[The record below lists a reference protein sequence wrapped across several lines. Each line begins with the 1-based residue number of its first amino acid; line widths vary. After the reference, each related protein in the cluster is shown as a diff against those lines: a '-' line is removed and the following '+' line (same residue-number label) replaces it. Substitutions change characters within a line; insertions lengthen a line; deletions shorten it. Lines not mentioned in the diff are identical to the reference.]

1 MGRGRTIFGLLLS
14 AIYLLWVAVLILPK
28 IGGLSQ
34 LELNEIGDFFA
45 GLFGPLAFLWL
56 VLGYFQQGDE
66 LKQGTKALLLQA
78 DELKRSVEQQSI
90 MAAAANQQI
99 DVQRESVRLQ
109 QFEMDKA
116 LAPNFRFGCSSRSGG
131 EGRGALVETAF
142 KVKNSG
148 HEVAEVSIE
157 CIPPIGDFSKL
168 EVERFASGTERDHP
182 LKFVVEEGGGNG
194 VVLVSYLRA
203 DGKRIAE
210 EFEYKIPESNPFV
223 VINKPFV
230 SAEPIG

>member
-1 MGRGRTIFGLLLS
+1 MGRGRTIIGLLVS
-14 AIYLLWVAVLILPK
+14 AIYLLWLAVLISPK
-28 IGGLSQ
+28 IGELSQ
-34 LELNEIGDFFA
+34 LNLNEIGDFFA
-45 GLFGPLAFLWL
+45 GVFGPLAFLWL

-99 DVQRESVRLQ
+99 DVQKEAVRLQ
-109 QFEMDKA
+109 QVEMDKA
-116 LAPNFRFGCSSRSGG
+116 LAPVFRFSNTSRSGG
-131 EGRGALVETAF
+131 GAPGANVETAF

-157 CIPPIGDFSKL
+157 CMPPIGDFSGLKF
-168 EVERFASGTERDHP
+168 ERFAGGAEREQP
-182 LKFVVEEGGGNG
+182 LKFIVVEGGCRG

-203 DGKRIAE
+203 DGKRITE
-210 EFEYKIPESNPFV
+210 DFEYKIPEDNPFV
-223 VINKPFV
+223 FINKPFIP
-230 SAEPIG
+230 AE